1 MSIYNMIEIFGTI
14 SNVTE
19 LLAFC
24 QSHKYLMQ
32 NTVSKYAQGRKELW
46 IKNKCDL
53 RQQVTITVGFNHP
66 QLNEL
71 GHKLLPNF
79 DIGLLL
85 FYPANTQIKLHRDHS
100 LFSNIGVGINLS
112 PSTFLITH
120 DINIKPKEIELKT
133 GYCYRFNTKLLHG
146 IKPVKYPR
154 YAIYFWHFK

>member
-1 MSIYNMIEIFGTI
+1 MNNMIEIFATI

-24 QSHKYLMQ
+24 ENHQHLMQ
-32 NTVSKYAQGRKELW
+32 NTLSKYAQGRKELW

-53 RQQVTITVGFNHP
+53 RKQATITEGFNHP
-66 QLNEL
+66 KLNEL
-71 GHKLLPNF
+71 GNKLLPNF

-85 FYPANTQIKLHRDHS
+85 FYPPNTQIKLHRDHS
-100 LFSNIGVGINLS
+100 ILSNIGVGINLS
-112 PSTFLITH
+112 PSTFMITD
-120 DINIKPKEIELKT
+120 DINKAPMEIKLKT

-146 IKPVKYPR
+146 IKPVTSHR